1 MAISPD
7 LLLLGKA
14 ALAGAL
20 GFAVGW
26 EREAHGHAAG
36 VRTIALITMGATIFT
51 GIAFEVFPVVDRV
64 VANILTGVGFLGAG
78 LILHGRTVNQ
88 NQIYGL
94 TTAASIWAMTG
105 VGVVVGV
112 GHPILAL
119 GLTACILLL
128 LWWPYIPFL
137 SRINPAP
144 TRRKMAARQAA
155 MREQHDAPP
164 SA

>member
-7 LLLLGKA
+7 LMLLGKA

-36 VRTIALITMGATIFT
+36 VRTLALITMGATIFT

-78 LILHGRTVNQ
+78 LILHGRTAT
-88 NQIYGL
+88 QIHGL
-94 TTAASIWAMTG
+94 TTAAAIWAMTG

-112 GHPILAL
+112 GHFVLAL
-119 GLTACILLL
+119 GLAAFILLL

-137 SRINPAP
+137 VWINPAP
-144 TRRKMAARQAA
+144 TRRKIAARKTA
-155 MREQHDAPP
+155 MPHQHDTPP
-164 SA
+164 DHE

>member
-1 MAISPD
+1 MTISPD

-14 ALAGAL
+14 ALAGVL
-20 GFAVGW
+20 GFTVGW

-36 VRTIALITMGATIFT
+36 VRTIALITMGATVFT

-78 LILHGRTVNQ
+78 LILHGRSAT
-88 NQIYGL
+88 QIHGL
-94 TTAASIWAMTG
+94 TTAAAIWAMTG

-112 GHPILAL
+112 NHPLLAL

-137 SRINPAP
+137 SLINPAP
-144 TRRKMAARQAA
+144 TRRKIAARKAA
-155 MREQHDAPP
+155 MQQQQENPPDAT
-164 SA
+164 